1 MTALDKDNQPLAG
14 ERLQRHIERA
24 LALTEV
30 PQSRDLQIAYQLI
43 KRLFRPVVSGV
54 EHIPDKPCLF
64 VGNHSL
70 FALDGMIVVSM
81 LQQQYGRFL
90 RPLGD
95 KFLFTHPSLENAL
108 LARGAAMGHPDVCR
122 ALMAHG
128 QDLLVFPGG
137 AHEAVKPNRLR
148 YQLQWKERFGFI
160 RMAAEHGYTIMPF
173 GIVGP
178 DEFYDHLIESEAL
191 PDSLP
196 GRLLQRVGLLT
207 DDTRGDALPPIAL
220 GALGSLLPK
229 PQRCYLGFGQ
239 PVSLAAYAQRKPG
252 KVQQRKIRDQI
263 AGEIEQQ
270 LRELLL
276 LREQQRGENSLLRRI
291 LTL

>member
-1 MTALDKDNQPLAG
+1 MTALDKDNQPLQG

-24 LALTEV
+24 LAVTEI
-30 PQSRDLQIAYQLI
+30 PRSRDALIAGQLVQ
-43 KRLFRPVVSGV
+43 RLFRPEVRGV
-54 EHIPDKPCLF
+54 DNIPPEPCLF

-70 FALDGMIVVSM
+70 FALDGLVVATVM
-81 LQQQYGRFL
+81 QRQYGRFL

-95 KFLFTHPSLENAL
+95 KFLFTHPGLESAL
-108 LARGAAMGHPDVCR
+108 LARGAAMGHPAVCS

-128 QDLLVFPGG
+128 RDLLVFPGG
-137 AHEAVKPNRLR
+137 AHEAVKPNRQR
-148 YQLQWKERFGFI
+148 YQLQWKERYGFI

-178 DEFYDHLIESEAL
+178 DEFYSHLIESEDL

-196 GRLLQRVGLLT
+196 GRLLRRFGLLT
-207 DDTRGDALPPIAL
+207 DDTRADALPPLPL
-220 GALGSLLPK
+220 GALGTLLPK

-239 PVSLAAYAQRKPG
+239 PVSLARFSKRKPG
-252 KVQQRKIRDQI
+252 KVQQQKIRAQV
-263 AGEIEQQ
+263 AGEIEEQ
-270 LRELLL
+270 LRQLLL
-276 LREQQRGENSLLRRI
+276 LREQQRREDSLLRRI

>member
-1 MTALDKDNQPLAG
+1 MTLLDKDNQPLQG

-24 LALTEV
+24 LAVTSI
-30 PQSRDLQIAYQLI
+30 PHNRDVRIAWQIVQ
-43 KRLFRPVVSGV
+43 RLFRPVVRGV
-54 EHIPDKPCLF
+54 DNIPPQPCLF

-70 FALDGMIVVSM
+70 FALDGLVVATIM
-81 LQQQYGRFL
+81 HQRYHRFL

-95 KFLFTHPSLENAL
+95 KFLFTHPALEQAL
-108 LARGAAMGHPDVCR
+108 LARGAAMGHPDVCS

-137 AHEAVKPNRLR
+137 AHEAVKPSRQR
-148 YQLQWKERFGFI
+148 YQLQWKERYGFI

-178 DEFYDHLIESEAL
+178 DEFYSHLIESEDL

-196 GRLLQRVGLLT
+196 GRLLRLLGLLT
-207 DDTRGDALPPIAL
+207 DDTRADALPPLPL
-220 GALGSLLPK
+220 GALGTLLPK

-239 PVSLAAYAQRKPG
+239 PVSLARFSKRKPG
-252 KVQQRKIRDQI
+252 KVQQQKIRDQV
-263 AGEIEQQ
+263 AQEIEDQ
-270 LRELLL
+270 LRQLLL
-276 LREQQRGENSLLRRI
+276 LREQQRREDGLLRRI
-291 LTL
+291 LTF

>member
-1 MTALDKDNQPLAG
+1 MTALHRDNQPLEG

-30 PQSRDLQIAYQLI
+30 PRSRDLQIAYQII
-43 KRLFRPVVSGV
+43 KRYFRPEVRGV
-54 EHIPDKPCLF
+54 ERIPQRPCLF

-70 FALDGMIVVSM
+70 FALDGMVVVSI

-95 KFLFTHPSLENAL
+95 KFLFTHPQMEQAL
-108 LARGAAMGHPDVCR
+108 LARGAAMGHPEVCS

-160 RMAAEHGYTIMPF
+160 RMAAQYGYTIMPF

-196 GRLLQRVGLLT
+196 GRLLRRVGLLT
-207 DDTRGDALPPIAL
+207 EDTRSDALPPLAI
-220 GALGSLLPK
+220 GALGTALPK
-229 PQRCYLGFGQ
+229 PQRCYLGFGR
-239 PVSLAAYAQRKPG
+239 PIDLAAYARRKPG
-252 KVQQRKIRDQI
+252 KAQLRKIRDDV

-270 LRELLL
+270 LQALLL
-276 LREQQRGENSLLRRI
+276 LREQQRSENSLLRRI

>member
-1 MTALDKDNQPLAG
+1 MTALDRDNQPLEG
-14 ERLQRHIERA
+14 ERLQRHIAQA

-30 PQSRDLQIAYQLI
+30 PRSRDLQIAYQII
-43 KRLFRPVVSGV
+43 KRYFRPEVRGV
-54 EHIPDKPCLF
+54 ERIPQRPCLF

-70 FALDGMIVVSM
+70 FALDGMVVVSV

-95 KFLFTHPSLENAL
+95 KFLFTHPQMEQAL
-108 LARGAAMGHPDVCR
+108 LARGAAMGHPEVCS

-160 RMAAEHGYTIMPF
+160 RMAAQYGYTIMPF

-196 GRLLQRVGLLT
+196 GRLLRRVGLLT
-207 DDTRGDALPPIAL
+207 EDTRSDALPPLAI
-220 GALGSLLPK
+220 GALGTALPK
-229 PQRCYLGFGQ
+229 PQRCFLGFGR
-239 PVSLAAYAQRKPG
+239 PIDLAAYARRKPG
-252 KVQQRKIRDQI
+252 KAQLRKIRDDV

-270 LRELLL
+270 LQALLL
-276 LREQQRGENSLLRRI
+276 LREQQRSENSLLRRI